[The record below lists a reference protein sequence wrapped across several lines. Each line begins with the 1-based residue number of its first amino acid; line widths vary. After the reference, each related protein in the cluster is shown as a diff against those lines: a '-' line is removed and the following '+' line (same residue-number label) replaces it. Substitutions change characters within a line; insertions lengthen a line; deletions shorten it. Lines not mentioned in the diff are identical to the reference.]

1 MRTLKQEVRTLHQD
15 AEVAASLSAA
25 AANAVAS
32 ISASSIESLQHVVT
46 GLRSAPADEASSVHS
61 LVKSLRFAAVAEDK
75 RHVAATC
82 TAACESSGLRAAA
95 VIERERSTTA
105 ATAATVAAT
114 AAATKL
120 CGLQAEVDCLHAA
133 ATAAVADNDDLR
145 ERKATLRSALE
156 GERAAYAAALCT
168 CQARAVAAEAELKA
182 LKARMSGG
190 GGKVVIW
197 GAPQMWASWRSG
209 AGSPGADGFT
219 Y

>member
-120 CGLQAEVDCLHAA
+120 CG
-133 ATAAVADNDDLR
+133 
-145 ERKATLRSALE
+145 
-156 GERAAYAAALCT
+156 
-168 CQARAVAAEAELKA
+168 
-182 LKARMSGG
+182 
-190 GGKVVIW
+190 
-197 GAPQMWASWRSG
+197 
-209 AGSPGADGFT
+209 
-219 Y
+219 